1 LYILMSLLP
10 QVLLMVILVG
20 VLDPWLELRRR
31 TSRAETN

>member
-1 LYILMSLLP
+1 
-10 QVLLMVILVG
+10 LMVILVG